1 MPRVAIRQRVF
12 GRRRG
17 RHEALGFKDST
28 LADLYSEADAIFQLA
43 FAFEKRDAELR
54 ACNP

>member
-17 RHEALGFKDST
+17 RREALGFKDST
-28 LADLYSEADAIFQLA
+28 LADLYSEADSNQLA
-43 FAFEKRDAELR
+43 FAFEKRDAELLAR
-54 ACNP
+54 NP